1 MRPVFLRPSGAPGWM
16 RCRAKPYRESG
27 LTDTPGSAVL
37 EGQAAHALRELC
49 LTGRGHAH
57 DYIGQIIEGVA
68 ITPEI
73 VEYVQRAVDVLQAME
88 GELLVEHTL
97 DIGSI
102 TGEQGATGTS
112 DAIILNPEKGVLVID
127 DYKNGALRVDAKNNA
142 QLVIYGAA
150 ALRQF
155 DLLGEIH
162 TIILRISQPRIN
174 HDDEW
179 IISADELRYIAGEI
193 RIVAEEILAAPD
205 QMPATPGAMQCHFCK
220 AKAHCPELQDYVAQ
234 TVLAEFTDITT
245 SIDNSQ
251 VKPVQR
257 MDHKALAA
265 TYAAAALI
273 RRWCDAVEERT
284 LKELIAG
291 NTVEGFKLVAG
302 RRGARTWRDEDEV
315 ALLLKSMRLADG
327 DIYTKKII
335 TPTAADKI
343 FKDNP
348 RKLARL
354 QGFITQADAKPVIA
368 PETDKRERITPP
380 TAVEQF
386 ETITY
391 EENT

>member
-1 MRPVFLRPSGAPGWM
+1 MATALLRASGAPGWM

-68 ITPEI
+68 ITSEI

-150 ALRQF
+150 ALRQL

-162 TIILRISQPRIN
+162 TVILRISQPRIN
-174 HDDEW
+174 HDEEW

-220 AKAHCPELQDYVAQ
+220 AKAHCPELQAHVAR

-245 SIDNSQ
+245 PIDNSQ

-265 TYAAAALI
+265 SYAATALI

-302 RRGARTWRDEDEV
+302 KRGARSWRDEDEAAAV
-315 ALLLKSMRLADG
+315 FKSMRLNDS
-327 DIYTKKII
+327 DIYQRKLI
-335 TPTAADKI
+335 TPTAAEKLLRDS
-343 FKDNP
+343 P

-354 QGFITQADAKPVIA
+354 QGLITQADAKPVIA
-368 PETDKRERITPP
+368 HETDKRDSIAPAASVDLFDT
-380 TAVEQF
+380 VL
-386 ETITY
+386 
-391 EENT
+391 

>member
-1 MRPVFLRPSGAPGWM
+1 MRPAFLRPSAASAWTL
-16 RCRAKPYRESG
+16 CRAKPYRESG

-37 EGQAAHALRELC
+37 EGQAAHALRERC
-49 LTGRGHAH
+49 LTGQGHAH
-57 DYIGQIIEGVA
+57 DYLGQIIDNVE
-68 ITPEI
+68 ITHEI
-73 VEYVQRAVDVLQAME
+73 ADNVQRSVDPLRSFE
-88 GELLVEHTL
+88 GELMVEHTL
-97 DIGSI
+97 DIGSV

-112 DAIILNPEKGVLVID
+112 DAIIFNPETGVLVID
-127 DYKNGALRVDAKNNA
+127 DYKNGALRVDAENNA
-142 QLVIYGAA
+142 QLIIYAAA

-162 TIILRISQPRIN
+162 TVILRISQPRIN

-179 IISADELRYIAGEI
+179 IISADELRYLAGEI
-193 RIVAEEILAAPD
+193 RIIAEDILAAPD
-205 QMPATPGAMQCHFCK
+205 QMPATPGEKQCHFCK
-220 AKAHCPELQDYVAQ
+220 AKAHCPELQTYVSQ
-234 TVLAEFTDITT
+234 VVLAEFTDITT
-245 SIDNSQ
+245 GIDNSQ
-251 VKPVQR
+251 VKPVQH

-265 TYAAAALI
+265 SYAAIALI

-291 NTVEGFKLVAG
+291 NAIEGFKLVAG
-302 RRGARTWRDEDEV
+302 RRGARAWRDEDEV

-335 TPTAADKI
+335 TPTAVDKI

-354 QGFITQADAKPVIA
+354 QGFITQAEAKPVIA

-380 TAVEQF
+380 SAVEQF

-391 EENT
+391 EDNT